1 MARTRLTRR
10 TKRRDPDDAKARIL
24 EAAPLFATE
33 GVSVPM
39 ARIAKEAGVSEGL
52 VFHHYGNK
60 RGLLAAVAAHM
71 GHGVA
76 SAMFEGLLPGQRPDV
91 RRMIRACFDYV
102 GRNGKLHDMLA
113 MSNDPGDWNAAMMA
127 TRGVIVAALTQ
138 AFTQWKAAGYI
149 ETDHLEIA
157 AGRRVDSAGRRRADR
172 LFLAWARGAGRRVRS
187 KKRRSPKARWAT
199 RDPTPDPRSPESLAA
214 QQLTADRRDLDATH
228 EAWLPPPSRCNRS
241 FE

>member
-24 EAAPLFATE
+24 EAALSLFSAE
-33 GVSVPM
+33 GVSVPTS
-39 ARIAKEAGVSEGL
+39 RIAKEAGVSEGL

-149 ETDHLEIA
+149 ETDHPDIA
-157 AGRRVDSAGRRRADR
+157 ATLIFGLVDAALMDCFSRGQEARVDAYVEEAV
-172 LFLAWARGAGRRVRS
+172 ACIEGALGYEG
-187 KKRRSPKARWAT
+187 
-199 RDPTPDPRSPESLAA
+199 PDA
-214 QQLTADRRDLDATH
+214 
-228 EAWLPPPSRCNRS
+228 
-241 FE
+241 